1 MINSIQ
7 TKLNHELVIRNA
19 RLVPPHVVV
28 ILIVAYLLRATGTF
42 YPYVLILFSL
52 FMRWALL
59 KKFQRPTL
67 PYIFFVSLTGL
78 GWGMAY
84 YYVHNHYGLYTPQT
98 ISVLGLIV
106 ILMSGGVTAFSC
118 SLISCY
124 GYFLSLASIPLYL
137 FLTHEGD
144 LSYML
149 GILLLGNLW
158 YNVYHAHVSHN
169 LMRKLYLA
177 EYEAFQKIRELDK
190 AKSDLRI
197 QEARSQYTAKLVSL
211 GEFSAGIAHE
221 VNNPLTIIEGSVA
234 LMKVILEDATPDKNG
249 LTRVANKISETTSR
263 IAKIIKGLRTLSGN
277 ADEEPFTN
285 VSFHSIVEPALEISR
300 PKLQS
305 YKIKISVHA
314 PDDLIDLFGN
324 EVQLSQVIMN
334 LVSNAID
341 AVKDMDG
348 DRWIEIHY
356 SSCNEWIDIRVVDS
370 GRGVGEEIRGKIMD
384 PFFTTKESH
393 QGTGLGLSI
402 SKTIVENHQGT
413 LVHVPESPHTTF
425 RMRFPRMNPWTKK
438 TELAEESVSVP

>member
-1 MINSIQ
+1 MNNSIQ
-7 TKLNHELVIRNA
+7 TKMNNELIVRNA
-19 RLVPPHVVV
+19 RLMPPHVLV
-28 ILIVAYLLRATGTF
+28 ILITAYCLRDLGIF
-42 YPYVLILFSL
+42 YPYILILFSL

-78 GWGMAY
+78 GWGIAY
-84 YYVHNHYGLYTPQT
+84 YYVHHHYGLYTPQA

-124 GYFLSLASIPLYL
+124 GYFLSLATIPLYL

-149 GILLLGNLW
+149 AILLFGNLW

-169 LMRKLYLA
+169 LMKKLYKA
-177 EYEAFQKIRELDK
+177 EYAAIQQIRELDK
-190 AKSDLRI
+190 AKNDLRI

-234 LMKVILEDATPDKNG
+234 LMKVLLEEATPDRNG

-263 IAKIIKGLRTLSGN
+263 IARIIKGLRTLSGN

-300 PKLQS
+300 PKLQGHN
-305 YKIKISVHA
+305 IKISVHA
-314 PDDLIDLFGN
+314 PENLIDLFGN
-324 EVQLSQVIMN
+324 EIQLSQVMMN

-356 SSCNEWIDIRVVDS
+356 SSCNDWIDIRVVDS
-370 GRGVGEEIRGKIMD
+370 GRGVGEDIRSKIME

-402 SKTIVENHQGT
+402 SKAIVENHQGT
-413 LVHVPESPHTTF
+413 LVHVPESSNTTF
-425 RMRFPRMNPWTKK
+425 RMRFPRMNPWAKK
-438 TELAEESVSVP
+438 TESVEESASVP